1 MEHLKVSDNL
11 KIGDKI
17 IILNIEG
24 TSLIYGQSCT
34 IIEPYHRRIGL
45 IRIKEFPDLTL
56 FISRFS
62 DIKVVRKYKLEKI
75 NKYVIKK

>member
-45 IRIKEFPDLTL
+45 IRIK
-56 FISRFS
+56 R
-62 DIKVVRKYKLEKI
+62 
-75 NKYVIKK
+75 